1 MNYKPLTFLVF
12 LFFSLPVLKA
22 QKPFVEGR
30 IVYNVTITSADE
42 NGNTKEYKGSYNIT
56 IKGKQMRKEL
66 KMKNGYDDILI
77 FNFENNTA
85 YSLKTLGDKKYA
97 IQLNME
103 DFVSKARKYEEFSLK
118 KDEQEKKIAG
128 FSAHKADIN
137 YRDGNTSVIF
147 LTDEW
152 QPDNKLTFE
161 RFPNCKFLPLVF
173 DYTNEN
179 GSRLHFQ
186 AEHADAM
193 PVENG
198 DFRIPP
204 DFKLISYN
212 EYQQLSR

>member
-1 MNYKPLTFLVF
+1 M
-12 LFFSLPVLKA
+12 LKA
-22 QKPFVEGR
+22 QKPFVEGN
-30 IVYNVTITSADE
+30 IVYAVTINAADG
-42 NGNTKEYKGSYNIT
+42 NGNTKEYKGSYTIT
-56 IKGKQMRKEL
+56 IKGKQIRKEL

-97 IQLNME
+97 IQLSME
-103 DFVSKARKYEEFSLK
+103 DFVSKAQKYEGFTLK

-128 FSAHKADIN
+128 FSARKADVT
-137 YRDGNTSVIF
+137 YRDGNISTIF

-161 RFPNCKFLPLVF
+161 RFPGCKFLPLVF

-186 AEHADAM
+186 AEHVNAT
-193 PVENG
+193 PVENA
-198 DFRIPP
+198 DFRIPA
-204 DFKLISYN
+204 DFKLINYN
-212 EYQQLSR
+212 EYQQLSH